1 MLPEAFLARTYPCYM
16 PNAVRTKR
24 NKHSIRSNPASS
36 TSFLW
41 NLEKNTHCLRKPPSF
56 PPFSLKNKKKT
67 SRHFPRRQPFLCNWT
82 SYGVPKILKDG
93 QLVVQKLLF
102 LALVLQFYGVSEP
115 AGLRRKK
122 TGCKLLIAESWY
134 LLSTR
139 VECTH
144 YAMFA
149 RLPVLIGLPKNT
161 EKTLE
166 KYDCRR

>member
-1 MLPEAFLARTYPCYM
+1 MKTPKL
-16 PNAVRTKR
+16 
-24 NKHSIRSNPASS
+24 S
-36 TSFLW
+36 TIQPK
-41 NLEKNTHCLRKPPSF
+41 KNV
-56 PPFSLKNKKKT
+56 PPFPT
-67 SRHFPRRQPFLCNWT
+67 SPAVFVQLDILWC
-82 SYGVPKILKDG
+82 PKILKDG
-93 QLVVQKLLF
+93 QLVARKLLSP
-102 LALVLQFYGVSEP
+102 ALVLQFYGVSEP
-115 AGLRRKK
+115 AGLWRKK

>member
-24 NKHSIRSNPASS
+24 NKHSICSNPTSS

-41 NLEKNTHCLRKPPSF
+41 NLEKNTHCLRKPLSF
-56 PPFSLKNKKKT
+56 PPFSLKKKVPPFPT
-67 SRHFPRRQPFLCNWT
+67 SPAVFVQLDILWC
-82 SYGVPKILKDG
+82 PKILKDG
-93 QLVVQKLLF
+93 QLVVQKLLS
-102 LALVLQFYGVSEP
+102 LTLVLQFYGVSEP
-115 AGLRRKK
+115 AGLPRKK